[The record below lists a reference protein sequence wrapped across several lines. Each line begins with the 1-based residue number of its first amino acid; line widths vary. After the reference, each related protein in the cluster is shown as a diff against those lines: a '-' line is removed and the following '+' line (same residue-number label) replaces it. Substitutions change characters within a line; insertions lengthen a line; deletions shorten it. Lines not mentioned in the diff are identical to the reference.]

1 MFQLKGNGSGSIKVQ
16 RVQLIP
22 SQRRLPFPSKVGDA
36 TPTNRLKKEPRR
48 FSARISANRVL
59 ARRDGRIPRKTTGI
73 SCKRRRSSNVLW
85 RLPDSRC
92 LWYGGRRACTLVRTT
107 GGRVAVSCG
116 SATRPKWRSTRGR
129 EQANRFLRISPSQ
142 FSGGT
147 RCGLTRCPR
156 PPNCD
161 RTRSLRHLWSGCMT
175 QELLLTTTVLSPT
188 PESHEQASQGW
199 NHR

>member
-116 SATRPKWRSTRGR
+116 SATRPKCGAR
-129 EQANRFLRISPSQ
+129 EGANRPTASSESPHRNFLAEHAVDSRGARAHPTAT
-142 FSGGT
+142 GHEACAT
-147 RCGLTRCPR
+147 CG
-156 PPNCD
+156 
-161 RTRSLRHLWSGCMT
+161 
-175 QELLLTTTVLSPT
+175 VVV
-188 PESHEQASQGW
+188 
-199 NHR
+199 